1 METLV
6 TRVAQVL
13 QAAHMTEATR
23 VNARRSVPQTY
34 HAGDWVWDLRPRLG
48 TSDQKVES
56 WWVGPVPV
64 IRRTGEASYEVEL
77 RPGTMHMV
85 HADRLK
91 PSVTGERVELFQ
103 FGTTLGDIEEEEP
116 APGEWNVGCI
126 LAHRFVRGRPEFLT
140 KWEGAAPGEE
150 TWEPVGNF
158 VHRYSYKLPEYCK
171 SKGLSLDLVEYLSS
185 SPLVVY
191 K

>member
-1 METLV
+1 M
-6 TRVAQVL
+6 
-13 QAAHMTEATR
+13 
-23 VNARRSVPQTY
+23 
-34 HAGDWVWDLRPRLG
+34 D
-48 TSDQKVES
+48 
-56 WWVGPVPV
+56 
-64 IRRTGEASYEVEL
+64 
-77 RPGTMHMV
+77 MV

-91 PSVTGERVELFQ
+91 PCVTGSRVELFR
-103 FGTTLGDIEEEEP
+103 FGTTPEDVEEEEP
-116 APGEWNVGCI
+116 TPGEWNVERI

-140 KWEGAAPGEE
+140 KWEGAAPGKE

-171 SKGLSLDLVEYLSS
+171 KKGLSLDLVEYLSS